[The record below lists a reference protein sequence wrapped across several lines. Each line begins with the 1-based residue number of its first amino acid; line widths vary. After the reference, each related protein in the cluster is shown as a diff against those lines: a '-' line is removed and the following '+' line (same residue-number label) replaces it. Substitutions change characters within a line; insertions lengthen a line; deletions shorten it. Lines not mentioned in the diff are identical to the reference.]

1 MFHGVAKDASRQV
14 AIGALENDSHLRL
27 TPLGF
32 HLAHMPVDVRI
43 GTLSTWHW
51 CGDPDGDLVLML
63 ELITISARRLRC
75 SATHDYIHLASNSQN
90 SKVGSVVPVH

>member
-1 MFHGVAKDASRQV
+1 MKVISTMSYLVAQDASRQV

-43 GTLSTWHW
+43 GTLSARH
-51 CGDPDGDLVLML
+51 CGD
-63 ELITISARRLRC
+63 SAKGL
-75 SATHDYIHLASNSQN
+75 TLT
-90 SKVGSVVPVH
+90 